1 MFQHGKILL
10 EGIALTKNIRG
21 VTELKNYGKV
31 EIKLRSIMDK
41 RNVSIYQVSR
51 LAFSKHNKAKS
62 YYNNCPITRVD
73 LDVLSKLCYVL
84 DCKAEG
90 ILEYN
95 YPK

>member
-1 MFQHGKILL
+1 M
-10 EGIALTKNIRG
+10 TKNVRG
-21 VTELKNYGKV
+21 ITELKNYGKV

-41 RNVSIYQVSR
+41 RNVSIYQVSQ
-51 LAFSKHNKAKS
+51 LASLKHSTVKS

-84 DCKAEG
+84 DCKVED

-95 YPK
+95 YPN

>member
-1 MFQHGKILL
+1 
-10 EGIALTKNIRG
+10 LTKNIRG
-21 VTELKNYGKV
+21 ITELKNYGKV

-41 RNVSIYQVSR
+41 RNVSIYQVSQ
-51 LAFSKHNKAKS
+51 LASLKHSTVKS

-84 DCKAEG
+84 DCKVED